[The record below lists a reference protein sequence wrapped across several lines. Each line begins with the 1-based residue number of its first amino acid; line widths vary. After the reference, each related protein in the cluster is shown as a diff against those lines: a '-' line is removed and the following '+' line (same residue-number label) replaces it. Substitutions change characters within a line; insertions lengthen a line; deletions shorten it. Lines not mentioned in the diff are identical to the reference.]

1 MIPEILNI
9 LKQLGERDIMWNNVK
24 ASIKKKG
31 SCSKKLSKTI
41 LKIIWASFLIAFVSV
56 YLLNEMA
63 NILLLK
69 CVKENILIVSEYQ
82 LIDLQYGIL
91 GISMVTGIILF
102 IALFLFWVGERLAY
116 ISEIVKG
123 IDALGRHEWSYEIP
137 VQGKNELTELAIR
150 VNELSKEEQEL
161 QEKEKQLQ
169 EEKNALIRSLSHD
182 IRTPLTSI
190 LAYSEFMKQKKYLS
204 QEEIQTYMEL
214 VEQKS
219 RQIKVLTDRLLD
231 GGNRQLEFIE
241 NGAFLMEQLVEEWS
255 MELED
260 DFLLEIDMMQ
270 CPQFSGEVDIQELRR
285 IFDNLASNIRK
296 YAQPSETVILRILEK
311 EGYVCIFQSN
321 TCKVL
326 YEPVESNKIGVESI
340 RKIAAQYGGSVE
352 VTQTEEQFSI
362 FISLLNINL

>member
-1 MIPEILNI
+1 
-9 LKQLGERDIMWNNVK
+9 
-24 ASIKKKG
+24 
-31 SCSKKLSKTI
+31 
-41 LKIIWASFLIAFVSV
+41 
-56 YLLNEMA
+56 
-63 NILLLK
+63 
-69 CVKENILIVSEYQ
+69 
-82 LIDLQYGIL
+82 
-91 GISMVTGIILF
+91 
-102 IALFLFWVGERLAY
+102 
-116 ISEIVKG
+116 
-123 IDALGRHEWSYEIP
+123 
-137 VQGKNELTELAIR
+137 
-150 VNELSKEEQEL
+150 
-161 QEKEKQLQ
+161 
-169 EEKNALIRSLSHD
+169 
-182 IRTPLTSI
+182 
-190 LAYSEFMKQKKYLS
+190 MKQKKYLS

-231 GGNRQLEFIE
+231 GGNRQLELIE

-321 TCKVL
+321 TCKIL
-326 YEPVESNKIGVESI
+326 SKPVESNGIGVESI
-340 RKIAAQYGGSVE
+340 RKITANYGGSVE

-362 FISLLNINL
+362 FISFVIPAYTVIFLFTNIPYPYVGLDVSFTVYIPASMFFNISVFPSLSVFNAIPFG